1 MMIDSIEAKK
11 EAFVTFLVEKVLF
24 QTFAERTTSLE
35 EKAVY
40 EKFIKLYDQELDR
53 LNFELTI
60 ASVSSKKRAN
70 L

>member
-1 MMIDSIEAKK
+1 MDIEAKK
-11 EAFVTFLVEKVLF
+11 DAFVTFSLEKVLF
-24 QTFAERTTSLE
+24 QIFAERTTSLE

-40 EKFIKLYDQELDR
+40 EKFINLYDQELDR

-60 ASVSSKKRAN
+60 ASVSRKRAN

>member
-1 MMIDSIEAKK
+1 LDVAAKK
-11 EAFVTFLVEKVLF
+11 DAFVTFLVEKVLF

-40 EKFIKLYDQELDR
+40 EKFINLYDKELDR

-60 ASVSSKKRAN
+60 ASVSRKRAN